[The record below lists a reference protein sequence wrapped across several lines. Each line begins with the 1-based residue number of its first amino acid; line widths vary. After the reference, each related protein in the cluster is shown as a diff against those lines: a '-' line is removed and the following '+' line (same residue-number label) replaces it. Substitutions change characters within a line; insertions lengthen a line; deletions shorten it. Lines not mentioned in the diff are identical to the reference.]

1 MKVVELK
8 SLTRD
13 QEFRFP
19 LFTDSVSAGIPTPA
33 DSHADDTIDLNEYL
47 VRSPKSTYFVR
58 VAGYSMLDAG
68 ICDGDILIVDTAKEP
83 VSGDIVIARLNAEMT
98 VKRFIQSDGII
109 TLIAENP
116 EYTDIAVE
124 GEVDFQILGV
134 AKHVIHDL

>member
-1 MKVVELK
+1 MKIVELK
-8 SLTRD
+8 ALESNG
-13 QEFRFP
+13 EFAFP
-19 LFTDSVSAGIPTPA
+19 LFTESVSAGIPTPT
-33 DSHADDTIDLNEYL
+33 DSHADDTIDLNNYL
-47 VRSPKSTYFVR
+47 VRNPKSTYFVR

-68 ICDGDILIVDTAKEP
+68 ICDGDILIVDTSKEP
-83 VSGDIVIARLNAEMT
+83 VSGDVVIARLDAELT
-98 VKRFIQSDGII
+98 VKRFVQSDGVI